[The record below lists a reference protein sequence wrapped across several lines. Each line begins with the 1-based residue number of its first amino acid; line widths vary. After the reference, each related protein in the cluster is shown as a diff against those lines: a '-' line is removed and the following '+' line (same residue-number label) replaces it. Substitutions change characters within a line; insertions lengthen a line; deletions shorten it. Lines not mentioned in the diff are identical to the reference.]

1 MVSCVKLDT
10 CAFLADRDLIETL
23 EKHSVPV
30 VCDEDHV
37 LFHQGAT
44 PDGLYILHKG
54 EATLT
59 MAAASGEVVLCMKP
73 TVGSLLGLPG
83 LVGNEPYSLTASAM
97 KGAEFSFVAREN
109 FDTLMQSDPTVP
121 LKVLHVLAAEVRA
134 ARMALL

>member
-10 CAFLADRDLIETL
+10 LAFLADHDLIQVL
-23 EKHSVPV
+23 EKHAVPV
-30 VCDEDHV
+30 ACDEDRV
-37 LFHQGAT
+37 LFNQGET

-59 MAAASGEVVLCMKP
+59 MTSPSGELVLCMKP

-83 LVGNEPYSLTASAM
+83 LVGNEPYSLSANAV
-97 KGAEFSFVAREN
+97 KGSTFSFVARAD
-109 FDTLMQSDPTVP
+109 FDDLMQSDPTVP

-134 ARMALL
+134 ARQALL

>member
-10 CAFLADRDLIETL
+10 LAFLADRDLIQVL
-23 EKHSVPV
+23 EKRSVPV
-30 VCDEDHV
+30 VCDQDRV
-37 LFHQGAT
+37 LFSQGEA

-59 MAAASGEVVLCMKP
+59 MTSLSGEVVLCMKP

-83 LVGNEPYSLTASAM
+83 LVGNEPYSLSAIAV
-97 KGAEFSFVAREN
+97 KGSTFGFVPRADFE
-109 FDTLMQSDPTVP
+109 DLMQSDPTVP

-134 ARMALL
+134 ARQALL

>member
-10 CAFLADRDLIETL
+10 LAFLADHDLIQVL
-23 EKHSVPV
+23 EKHAVPV
-30 VCDEDHV
+30 ACDEDRV
-37 LFHQGAT
+37 LFNQGET

-59 MAAASGEVVLCMKP
+59 MTSPSGELVLCMKP

-83 LVGNEPYSLTASAM
+83 LVGNEPYSLTASAR
-97 KGAEFSFVAREN
+97 KGSAFGFVPRADFE
-109 FDTLMQSDPTVP
+109 DLMQSDPTVP

-134 ARMALL
+134 ARQALL

>member
-10 CAFLADRDLIETL
+10 LAFLADRELIQVL
-23 EKHSVPV
+23 EKRSVPI
-30 VCDEDHV
+30 VCDEDRV
-37 LFHQGAT
+37 LFSQGGT

-59 MAAASGEVVLCMKP
+59 MTSPSGEVVLCMKP

-83 LVGNEPYSLTASAM
+83 LVGNEPYSLTASAA
-97 KGAEFSFVAREN
+97 KGSTFGFVARADFE
-109 FDTLMQSDPTVP
+109 DLMQSDPTVP

-134 ARMALL
+134 ARQALL